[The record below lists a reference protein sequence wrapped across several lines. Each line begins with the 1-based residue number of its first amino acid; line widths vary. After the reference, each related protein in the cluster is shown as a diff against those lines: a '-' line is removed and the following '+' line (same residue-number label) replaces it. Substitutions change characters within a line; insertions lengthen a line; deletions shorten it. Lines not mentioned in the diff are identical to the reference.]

1 VANLEQRAL
10 DNFLSTRLSTR
21 MPSHVFT
28 GNAERTPLALIFK
41 YSVCVNAPLD
51 FIKKQ
56 NLMFDYTG

>member
-1 VANLEQRAL
+1 VANLVQRAL

-51 FIKKQ
+51 FIKK
-56 NLMFDYTG
+56 